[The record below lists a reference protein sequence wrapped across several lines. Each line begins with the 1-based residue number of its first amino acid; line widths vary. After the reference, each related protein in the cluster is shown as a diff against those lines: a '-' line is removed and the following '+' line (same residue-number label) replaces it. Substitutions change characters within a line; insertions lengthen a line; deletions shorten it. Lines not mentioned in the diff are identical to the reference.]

1 MGAARDMIRRQHG
14 PPTRPLLL
22 LCALLFVACATE
34 PAPPPAPPSVF
45 SRAENAFQRADYER
59 AIEAYRAFLQHP
71 TDDDYLPRAWYKIAL
86 SQYRLKEYRAALA
99 TLNELAA
106 RFPKDNWPQVST
118 LRGDVHLALG
128 NTVSALQAWAESW
141 RLASNADRPAIRARC
156 DRVIDTMSEEERVH
170 AKEIIRDAPIR
181 AWLDRTPAALAATA
195 PPPTP
200 SSDATAAADSGL
212 GSQHIAALLPLSGPS
227 RAFGERAL
235 QGIQLGLGIARDQLV
250 VQDTGADS
258 DTARTAFTEVAGRS
272 DVIAVIGPLRSEAA
286 AVIAPLAEDAHL
298 PLLLLAQRE
307 GLAGRYVFPTMMTR
321 SQQADVLAREAR
333 RQKWLH
339 VGVLAPD
346 DGYGHAFT
354 DKFRNAFERAGGRVT
369 WADTYDPKRR
379 EISAQLVR
387 ARERHEQN
395 ALDAVFVPDTA
406 EAAVIV
412 GATLR
417 EALPGVG
424 LMGANDWND
433 PAALSHVGAA
443 LDGAI
448 FVTGFFAD
456 SARPATHNF
465 VDAFH
470 QAYGSAPDVLAALAY
485 DAGAVVREMLREVVQ
500 QAAAT
505 RDAVADAL
513 HHSRRVIGATGD
525 IELTDDGIKRDLF
538 VVRIAGGKL
547 QEVAP

>member
-14 PPTRPLLL
+14 PLTRPLLL
-22 LCALLFVACATE
+22 LCALLFAACTTE
-34 PAPPPAPPSVF
+34 PAPPAAPPSVF

-71 TDDDYLPRAWYKIAL
+71 TDDDYVPRAWYKTAL
-86 SQYRLKEYRAALA
+86 SQYRLKEYRAALT
-99 TLNELAA
+99 TLNELAS
-106 RFPKDNWPQVST
+106 RFPRDNWLQVST

-128 NTVSALQAWAESW
+128 NTVSALQAWSESW
-141 RLASNADRPAIRARC
+141 RLASDADRPAIHTRC
-156 DRVIDTMSEEERVH
+156 DRVIDTMSEEERLRAREV
-170 AKEIIRDAPIR
+170 IRDAPIR
-181 AWLDRTPAALAATA
+181 TWLERTPAALAAATPLPTPGSGATA
-195 PPPTP
+195 P
-200 SSDATAAADSGL
+200 ADSAAL

-235 QGIQLGLGIARDQLV
+235 QGIQLGLGIAHDQLV
-250 VQDTGADS
+250 VQDTGS
-258 DTARTAFTEVAGRS
+258 NPYTATTAFTEVASRS

-286 AVIAPLAEDAHL
+286 VVIAPLAEDAHL

-339 VGVLAPD
+339 VGILAPD
-346 DGYGHAFT
+346 DGYGHTFT

-387 ARERHEQN
+387 AREFRAQN

-412 GATLR
+412 GGAVR

-424 LMGANDWND
+424 LLGANDWND
-433 PAALSHVGAA
+433 PAALSHAGAT

-465 VDAFH
+465 VDAFR

-485 DAGAVVREMLREVVQ
+485 DAGAVLREVVQ
-500 QAAAT
+500 QAAPT
-505 RDAVADAL
+505 RDAVADGL
-513 HHSRRVIGATGD
+513 HHSHRVVGATGD
-525 IELTDDGIKRDLF
+525 VELTDDGIKRELF

-547 QEVAP
+547 QEVTP